1 MLENISNA
9 LQTVQQI
16 ISSSNLSGIGDSLA
30 KLSQVNS
37 TNQTASQ
44 INATL
49 ASLSNVLHAVS
60 SNQDN
65 QKQTEKSHSN
75 NSSPVKKTSSLSAKN
90 LKRQQSAP
98 DYNPTPIEELKKR
111 AELSPSHKSTTSHNG
126 YFFSYNSFKK
136 KFNQFRK

>member
-30 KLSQVNS
+30 KLS
-37 TNQTASQ
+37 ASQ

-126 YFFSYNSFKK
+126 YFFNSYNSFKK
-136 KFNQFRK
+136 KFNQLRK